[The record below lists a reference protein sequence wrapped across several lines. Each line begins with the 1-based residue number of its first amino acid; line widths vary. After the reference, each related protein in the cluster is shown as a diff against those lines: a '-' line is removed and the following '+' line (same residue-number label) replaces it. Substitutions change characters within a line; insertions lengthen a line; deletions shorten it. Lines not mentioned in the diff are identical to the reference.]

1 VLADRL
7 AAGESAAR
15 LRSYLKKPA
24 IETWEY
30 VNRLTHAKD
39 AVRMDAEVGL
49 KAVEQLLGTFTPRG
63 TGSKCT
69 GDCGSYQ
76 VVTGACRHRG
86 RPSKS
91 STVAATETPSPRFG
105 RSAQPSPPAAATRP
119 IRHPRS
125 RKLTGGS

>member
-39 AVRMDAEVGL
+39 AVRMDAEIGL

-63 TGSKCT
+63 TGSDVHWRLRFVSGRNWCLPT
-69 GDCGSYQ
+69 PRQTEQVFHGGSHRDT
-76 VVTGACRHRG
+76 VTTI
-86 RPSKS
+86 RPQ
-91 STVAATETPSPRFG
+91 
-105 RSAQPSPPAAATRP
+105 RSAVSSSSRTNPSG
-119 IRHPRS
+119 IRDHAS
-125 RKLTGGS
+125 